1 MISLG
6 FRGGSDDPSLFFNLK
21 IKNMK
26 CPNCSSEHIMK
37 NGHADGVQQFKCRDC
52 GRSFNSNTALKTDLL
67 KMEKK
72 SQIGMTLE
80 QFRQKHDVDYI
91 VEKTLKQL
99 SKGMIYEK
107 TDVTKL
113 TGLRSGYPGLSAA
126 LENATEYKGKAGGTG
141 YWGHPETIN
150 QLKLEGTMT

>member
-1 MISLG
+1 
-6 FRGGSDDPSLFFNLK
+6 
-21 IKNMK
+21 
-26 CPNCSSEHIMK
+26 MK
-37 NGHADGVQQFKCRDC
+37 NGREKGTGVQQYQCRTC
-52 GRSFNSNTALKTDLL
+52 MKYFNHNRADKSEPV
-67 KMEKK
+67 MEKK